1 MLVDCVSEH
10 VTCRGPSASFPLVV
24 SQKCKKE
31 MMVCDLHVKLVVG
44 QRLGP
49 QLGLRGSVC

>member
-10 VTCRGPSASFPLVV
+10 VTCRGPAASFPLVV

-49 QLGLRGSVC
+49 QPGRRGSVC